1 MAVGTADVDVS
12 GRPSTVFPEIEPYD
26 TGMLDVGDGNLV
38 YWEACGN
45 PDGKPVVVLHGGP
58 GSGCTPM
65 HRRWFDPAKYR
76 IVLFDQRNAGRSAP
90 HASDP
95 ATDLTA
101 NTTQHLIA
109 DIERLR
115 VHLGIERWLVWGNSW
130 GSTLALVYAETFPE
144 RVSEVVLLAVTNTS
158 RRSIDWLYH
167 GIGQFFPAAWERFRH
182 GVPEDQRDGD
192 LVAAYYQLMQ
202 NPDLTVR
209 ELAASRW
216 CEWEDAVVKLSPDDP
231 PNPRYDDP
239 RFRMAFTRIVT
250 HYFHHAAWLDDGML
264 LRDAGR
270 LAGIPGAL
278 IHGFLDLG
286 GPVYVAWE
294 LASAWPDAELIVCG
308 RAGHFGPEMTEAGLR
323 AIDRFADH

>member
-1 MAVGTADVDVS
+1 
-12 GRPSTVFPEIEPYD
+12 VFPDIAPYD

-45 PDGKPVVVLHGGP
+45 AEGKPALVLHGGP
-58 GSGCTPM
+58 GSGSTPV

-76 IVLFDQRNAGRSAP
+76 IVLFDQRNAGRSRP

-95 ATDLTA
+95 ETELTA
-101 NTTQHLIA
+101 NTTQHLVA

-144 RVSEVVLLAVTNTS
+144 RVSEVVLLAVTNMS

-167 GIGQFFPAAWERFRH
+167 GVGQFFPEAWERFRD
-182 GVPEDQRDGD
+182 GVPEDLRDGD

-202 NPDLTVR
+202 DPSLAVR
-209 ELAASRW
+209 EQAARRW
-216 CEWEDAVVKLSPDDP
+216 CEWEDTVVKLSPDDP
-231 PNPRYDDP
+231 PNPRYDDR

-250 HYFHHAAWLDDGML
+250 HYFHHGGWLEDGVL
-264 LRDAGR
+264 LRDADR
-270 LAGIPGAL
+270 LAGIPVGARSR
-278 IHGFLDLG
+278 
-286 GPVYVAWE
+286 
-294 LASAWPDAELIVCG
+294 LAG
-308 RAGHFGPEMTEAGLR
+308 RRARRLR
-323 AIDRFADH
+323 ARGTLRRRDDRGRVASYRSLRRSLTNTLTPRNVWSRIGKRHLYRGRQADRGSG